1 MSTPTMDEAAKVF
14 ADPTAYADDARL
26 HAALTH
32 LRANNPVA
40 WVDNP
45 PYRPFWAITKHADI
59 MAIERAN
66 NLFLSE
72 PRPLLSTAE
81 ADDFAKEQL
90 NAGTGLS
97 TLIHMDDPH
106 HRKVRAI
113 GADWFRPKAMRDLKV
128 QVDLLAKRY
137 VDRMRDIGPEC
148 DFVTEIAVNFPLYV
162 IMSLLGLPEEDF
174 PRMHMLT
181 QEMFGGDDEEYNK
194 RGKSPEEQ
202 MQILLDFFTYFS
214 QLTASR
220 REHPTEDLASAIANG
235 RIDGEPLSDV
245 DTASYYVIVASAGHD
260 TTKDAISGGLLA
272 LIENPSELARLRQN
286 MDLMPT
292 AAEEMIRWTTP
303 VKEFMRTAAED
314 TTVRG
319 VPIAKGESVYL
330 AYVSGNRD
338 EEVFDEPF
346 RFDVGRDP
354 NKHVAFGYGVHF
366 CLGAALARMEMTSLY
381 SELIPRL
388 DSIELTGKP
397 RTFGDDVRG
406 WAQASADSLLGQV
419 ISGSFAK
426 HLRNPSTA
434 AIATAW

>member
-1 MSTPTMDEAAKVF
+1 MSTPTMDDAAKVL
-14 ADPTAYADDARL
+14 ADPAAYADDARL

-59 MAIERAN
+59 MAIERDN
-66 NLFLSE
+66 TLFLSE
-72 PRPLLSTAE
+72 PRPLLATAE
-81 ADDFAKEQL
+81 ADDVLKAQME
-90 NAGTGLS
+90 AGMGLR

-128 QVDLLAKRY
+128 RVDELAKRY
-137 VDRMRDIGPEC
+137 VDKMRDVGPEC

-181 QEMFGGDDEEYNK
+181 QEMFGGDDEEFQ
-194 RGKSPEEQ
+194 RGKTPED
-202 MQILLDFFTYFS
+202 MLGVLADFFNYFAK
-214 QLTASR
+214 LTASR
-220 REHPTEDLASAIANG
+220 RAHPTEDLASAIANG
-235 RIDGEPLSDV
+235 RIDGEPLSDM

-260 TTKDAISGGLLA
+260 TTKDAISGGLHA
-272 LIENPSELARLRQN
+272 LIQNPAELARLREN
-286 MDLMPT
+286 PGLMGT
-292 AAEEMIRWTTP
+292 AVEEMIRWSTP

-314 TTVRG
+314 TEVRG
-319 VPIAKGESVYL
+319 VRIAKGESVYL

-346 RFDVGRDP
+346 RFDVARDP

-366 CLGAALARMEMTSLY
+366 CLGAALARMEMNSLF
-381 SELIPRL
+381 SELLPRL
-388 DSIELTGKP
+388 ESIELAGEPELTAT
-397 RTFGDDVRG
+397 TFVGG
-406 WAQASADSLLGQV
+406 L
-419 ISGSFAK
+419 K
-426 HLRNPSTA
+426 HLPIRYS
-434 AIATAW
+434 IR

>member
-1 MSTPTMDEAAKVF
+1 MSTPTMDDAAKVF
-14 ADPTAYADDARL
+14 TDPTAYADDARL

-32 LRANNPVA
+32 LRDHTPVA

-59 MAIERAN
+59 MAIERDN

-72 PRPLLSTAE
+72 PRPLLVTAE
-81 ADDFAKEQL
+81 ADDFSKQQL
-90 NAGTGLS
+90 EAGTGLR

-128 QVDLLAKRY
+128 SVDALAKRY

-148 DFVTEIAVNFPLYV
+148 DFVTDIAVNFPLYV

-174 PRMHMLT
+174 SRMHQLT
-181 QEMFGGDDEEYNK
+181 QELFGGDDEEYNK
-194 RGKSPEEQ
+194 RGQTPEEQ
-202 MQILLDFFTYFS
+202 LAILIDFFTYFA

-220 REHPTEDLASAIANG
+220 RENPTDDLASAIANG
-235 RIDGEPLSDV
+235 RIDGEPLSEV
-245 DTASYYVIVASAGHD
+245 DTASYYVIVATAGHD

-272 LIENPSELARLRQN
+272 LIQNPGEMQRLRDN
-286 MDLMPT
+286 PELMGT
-292 AAEEMIRWTTP
+292 AVEEMIRWTTP

-366 CLGAALARMEMTSLY
+366 CLGAALARMEMNSLF

-388 DSIELTGKP
+388 ESIALDGEPELAAT
-397 RTFGDDVRG
+397 TFVGGR
-406 WAQASADSLLGQV
+406 
-419 ISGSFAK
+419 K
-426 HLRNPSTA
+426 HLPVRYTLR
-434 AIATAW
+434 

>member
-1 MSTPTMDEAAKVF
+1 MTTPTMDDAASVL

-59 MAIERAN
+59 MAIERDN

-72 PRPLLSTAE
+72 PRPLLTTAE
-81 ADDFAKEQL
+81 ADDFAKAQL
-90 NAGTGLS
+90 DAGTGLR
-97 TLIHMDDPH
+97 TLVHMDDPH

-128 QVDLLAKRY
+128 EVDRLAKRY
-137 VDRMRDIGPEC
+137 VDRMREVGPEC

-181 QEMFGGDDEEYNK
+181 QEMFGGDDDEYNK

-202 MQILLDFFTYFS
+202 LTILLDFFGYFS

-235 RIDGEPLSDV
+235 RVDGEPLSDV

-272 LIENPSELARLRQN
+272 LIENPSELERLRHN

-292 AAEEMIRWTTP
+292 AVEEMIRWTTP

-314 TTVRG
+314 TVVRG

-346 RFDVGRDP
+346 RFDVARDP
-354 NKHVAFGYGVHF
+354 NRHVAFGYGVHF
-366 CLGAALARMEMTSLY
+366 CLGAALARMEMSSLY

-388 DSIELTGKP
+388 ESIELSGEPELAAT
-397 RTFGDDVRG
+397 TFVGG
-406 WAQASADSLLGQV
+406 L
-419 ISGSFAK
+419 K
-426 HLRNPSTA
+426 HLPIRYSLK
-434 AIATAW
+434 

>member
-1 MSTPTMDEAAKVF
+1 MSTPTMDEAAKVL
-14 ADPTAYADDARL
+14 ADPTAYADDTRL
-26 HAALTH
+26 HTALTH

-59 MAIERAN
+59 MAIERDN

-72 PRPLLSTAE
+72 PRPLLATAE
-81 ADDFAKEQL
+81 ADDLSRAQL
-90 NAGTGLS
+90 EAGMGLR

-128 QVDLLAKRY
+128 HVDELAKRY
-137 VDRMRDIGPEC
+137 VDRMRQVGPEC
-148 DFVTEIAVNFPLYV
+148 DFVEEIAINFPLYV

-174 PRMHMLT
+174 PRMHKLT
-181 QEMFGGDDEEYNK
+181 QEMFGGDDEEYK
-194 RGKSPEEQ
+194 RGTTPEEQ
-202 MQILLDFFTYFS
+202 LEILVDFFSYFS
-214 QLTASR
+214 RLTASR

-235 RIDGEPLSDV
+235 LIDGEPLSDV

-272 LIENPSELARLRQN
+272 LIENPGELQRLRE
-286 MDLMPT
+286 DPALMPT
-292 AAEEMIRWTTP
+292 AVEEMIRWTTP

-314 TTVRG
+314 TTVRD

-338 EEVFDEPF
+338 EEVFTEPF
-346 RFDVGRDP
+346 RFDIGRDP
-354 NKHVAFGYGVHF
+354 NKHLAFGYGVHF
-366 CLGAALARMEMTSLY
+366 CLGAALARMEMNSLY
-381 SELIPRL
+381 TELLPRL
-388 DSIELTGKP
+388 ESIELAGEPELSSTVFVG
-397 RTFGDDVRG
+397 G
-406 WAQASADSLLGQV
+406 L
-419 ISGSFAK
+419 K
-426 HLRNPSTA
+426 HLPIRYSLR
-434 AIATAW
+434 